1 MAQATTAEHRTVA
14 DLLEALGDISP
25 ARVRLRPAPGTA
37 TERDVIAVRKRDR
50 KLFELV
56 DGTLVEKAMGVHES
70 LWAAVLIGFIEEFL
84 KRHDI
89 GVVTAPD
96 GTMRLMPGLVR
107 IPDVAFISWARF
119 PGDKIPHN
127 PIPDLVP
134 DLAVEVLSESN
145 TKREMER
152 KLREYFEAGVRLVWY
167 ADPKERA
174 VVVHTPDGRSVRL
187 GEEDTLDGGDVLPGF
202 ALPLR
207 DWFARADRRGP
218 RGA

>member
-1 MAQATTAEHRTVA
+1 MAQATTAGHETVA

-25 ARVRLRPAPGTA
+25 ARVLLRPAPGTA

-56 DGTLVEKAMGVHES
+56 DGTLVEKAMGVNES

-107 IPDVAFISWARF
+107 IPDVAFISWERF
-119 PGDKIPHN
+119 PGDKIPRD
-127 PIPDLVP
+127 PIPDMVP
-134 DLAVEVLSESN
+134 DLAVEVLSASN

-167 ADPKERA
+167 ADPRTRTVE
-174 VVVHTPDGRSVRL
+174 VHTPDGRSVRL
-187 GEEDTLDGGDVLPGF
+187 GEGDTLDGGDVLPGF